1 MTGRN
6 DQPANQTAATRE
18 RAQIYPGGS
27 AFSAS
32 QASSG
37 FHESCVMDKCLECC
51 GREPRW
57 ASVHAASDFAPFLR
71 QSGKLLRLRICEV
84 AQSVRL
90 DQSITIDRIHYPL
103 SQSYRSDAKIMS
115 QLTHIGS
122 SCWPWALIRVNC
134 IKA

>member
-1 MTGRN
+1 
-6 DQPANQTAATRE
+6 
-18 RAQIYPGGS
+18 
-27 AFSAS
+27 
-32 QASSG
+32 
-37 FHESCVMDKCLECC
+37 MDKCLECC
-51 GREPRW
+51 GRDQDGLAYTLR
-57 ASVHAASDFAPFLR
+57 SILLLR